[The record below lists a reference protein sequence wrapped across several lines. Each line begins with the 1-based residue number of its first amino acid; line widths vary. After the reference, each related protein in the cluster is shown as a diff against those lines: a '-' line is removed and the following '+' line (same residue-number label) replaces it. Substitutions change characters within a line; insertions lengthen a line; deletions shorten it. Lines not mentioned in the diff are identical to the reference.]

1 MKQKELPP
9 INTSAL
15 PDIIFMLLFFFMTI
29 TVIRN
34 YDDKVS
40 VELPGVEQLTKLTYD
55 KSFGHIY
62 LGEGE
67 RRIQLNDKFVDLQE
81 VAPALTSLSSENEGY
96 KTKLYID
103 HGLKM
108 RKVNQLKLEIR
119 RSRALSVEYVLEP
132 LLP

>member
-1 MKQKELPP
+1 MKKKALPA

-34 YDDKVS
+34 YEDQVN

-62 LGEGE
+62 LGENGGK
-67 RRIQLNDKFVDLQE
+67 IQLNDKFLDLEE
-81 VAPALTSLSSENEGY
+81 VAPALTFLSSENASY

-103 HGLKM
+103 QELKM
-108 RKVNQLKLEIR
+108 RQVNQLKLEIR
-119 RSRALSVEYVLEP
+119 RSKALRVEYVLEP